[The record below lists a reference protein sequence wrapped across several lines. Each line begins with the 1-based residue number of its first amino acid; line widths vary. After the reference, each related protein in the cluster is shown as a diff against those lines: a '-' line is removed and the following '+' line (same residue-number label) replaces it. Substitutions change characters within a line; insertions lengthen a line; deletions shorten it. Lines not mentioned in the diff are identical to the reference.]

1 MNNFTEILK
10 KCETYEQLCIKKGAL
25 KIRPKIKAII
35 EAIKPHFQ
43 SITSRGL
50 TATERAAFRTSPTSF
65 FEMINGKVVPFEG
78 VKGTKHLALTNE
90 TSLALTN
97 ETIQG
102 LNDGTITAENV
113 ARELAYHQE
122 TLKGRQETLDGIGPR
137 AEEIA
142 RAGTPLERAKL
153 VGKRALAVMSALGT
167 LYLLFSGK
175 NPTTDNPAKKVIIDD
190 VKNSSIKSS
199 NPETKEVI
207 ENYNKLN
214 SMLTT
219 LISSA
224 NETVKLTEKDKVVLM
239 LFISKNNEIIT
250 ALNDLGGTDLS
261 LDDVSQLRSFAAKVS
276 SLETK
281 LSKHEESLGKLKEIL
296 IKTNR
301 SGMAEICG
309 LAIDHS
315 SKYIESIKDQ
325 RSKLQG
331 IA

>member
-10 KCETYEQLCIKKGAL
+10 KCETYEQLCVKTGVGKFRAMFE
-25 KIRPKIKAII
+25 RVV
-35 EAIKPHFQ
+35 KPH
-43 SITSRGL
+43 I
-50 TATERAAFRTSPTSF
+50 ERMWHGGPVSPSDRARFNQTGYKSF
-65 FEMINGKVVPFEG
+65 FEQHQNGNINYHGNNSKF
-78 VKGTKHLALTNE
+78 KLTQ
-90 TSLALTN
+90 
-97 ETIQG
+97 ETI
-102 LNDGTITAENV
+102 DGINNKTINPKDV
-113 ARELAYHQE
+113 AREQAHWQGMLE
-122 TLKGRQETLDGIGPR
+122 
-137 AEEIA
+137 
-142 RAGTPLERAKL
+142 ERAKL
-153 VGKRALAVMSALGT
+153 DAERKKTFDDIAGQADSMSAAGTPAARAKLQLKRAAGLMTALGT

-224 NETVKLTEKDKVVLM
+224 NDTVKLTEKDKVVLM

-281 LSKHEESLGKLKEIL
+281 LSKHKESLGQLKEKL

>member
-10 KCETYEQLCIKKGAL
+10 KCETYEQLCIKKGAI

-43 SITSRGL
+43 SITSQGL
-50 TATERAAFRTSPTSF
+50 TATERAAFKASPRSF
-65 FEMINGKVVPFEG
+65 FKMINDKVIPFEE
-78 VKGTKHLALTNE
+78 VNGTKRLALTH
-90 TSLALTN
+90 

-122 TLKGRQETLDGIGPR
+122 TLKGRQKTLDGIDPR

>member
-10 KCETYEQLCIKKGAL
+10 KCETYEQLCIKKGAF
-25 KIRPKIKAII
+25 KIKPKIKAII
-35 EAIKPHFQ
+35 DAIKPHFQ

-50 TATERAAFRTSPTSF
+50 TATERAAFRASPTSF
-65 FEMINGKVVPFEG
+65 FEMRDGKVTIFED
-78 VKGTKHLALTNE
+78 VKGPKLTH
-90 TSLALTN
+90 
-97 ETIQG
+97 ETIRR

-113 ARELAYHQE
+113 ARELAYHEE